1 MLRLE
6 QISLQSEYNNMTK
19 VRLKQ
24 NFDFATFVDK
34 QSLPILKNKFP
45 VQKKTEFDF
54 GFFRFFIFS
63 KITFPKFLTLEKFIG
78 RQN

>member
-45 VQKKTEFDF
+45 VQKKRNLILVSS
-54 GFFRFFIFS
+54 GFS
-63 KITFPKFLTLEKFIG
+63 SFP
-78 RQN
+78 R